1 MAQNVGTLVG
11 AAIRPLTDTMPI
23 ASAYATEIKGGLH
36 FATSSTDRDAI
47 IEERREWGMMCYVI
61 NDYQTYQLQYN
72 TLNPGG
78 TNSMNNA
85 NWEVF
90 SGSGGGGLSV
100 KYYIEPSDNILVPL
114 NYQYWVY
121 GDLTIA
127 GNFVNYGQVVIANGG
142 LVMSGG
148 SFSNYGA
155 LAFISFMAGATPS
168 FNDSD
173 TIGYTVQ
180 NTIYGPSFSSFV
192 LTNSLTASVLSSL
205 GGPTAGYLLSVDG
218 DGIFNWVS
226 PINGGGLMSNADK
239 NYIMSYDTTGDGQF
253 AGLTLSNVPINN
265 SYISVYVNGQEF
277 EVGDGSTMSSSC
289 YFSNDS
295 GVSAKDFVGINAVQ
309 AGDGLYWNG
318 SVAGIDLYTSW
329 RISVHYLV

>member
-47 IEERREWGMMCYVI
+47 IVERRDWGMMCYVI
-61 NDYQTYQLQYN
+61 DDHQTYQLQYN
-72 TLNPGG
+72 LLNPGG
-78 TNSMNNA
+78 TDITDNN

-114 NYQYWVY
+114 NYQYWIY

-148 SFSNYGA
+148 SFSNYGS
-155 LAFISFMAGATPS
+155 LAFVSFVAGATTS

-180 NTIYGPSFSSFV
+180 NTVYGPSVSSFV
-192 LTNSLTASVLSSL
+192 LPNSLTASVLSSL
-205 GGPTAGYLLSVDG
+205 SGPTAGYLLSVDSNG
-218 DGIFNWVS
+218 VFNWVS

-253 AGLTLSNVPINN
+253 AGLTLSNVPINK

-289 YFSNDS
+289 YFSGDS
-295 GVSAKDFVGINAVQ
+295 GSTAKDFVGINAVQ

-318 SVAGIDLYTSW
+318 LVAGIDLYATW

>member
-1 MAQNVGTLVG
+1 MAQNIGTLVG

-47 IEERREWGMMCYVI
+47 IQERRDWGMMCYVI

-72 TLNPGG
+72 LLNPGG
-78 TNSMNNA
+78 TNIMDNN

-90 SGSGGGGLSV
+90 SGSGTGGGLDI
-100 KYYIEPSDNILVPL
+100 KYYVEPSDNILVPQY
-114 NYQYWVY
+114 YQYWIY

-148 SFSNYGA
+148 SFSNYGSI
-155 LAFISFMAGATPS
+155 AFVSLIAGTVTPS

-180 NTIYGPSFSSFV
+180 NTIFGPSVSSFV
-192 LTNSLTASVLSSL
+192 LPNSLTASVLSSI
-205 GGPTAGYLLSVDG
+205 GGPTAGYLLSVDSN
-218 DGIFNWVS
+218 GIFNWVN
-226 PINGGGLMSNADK
+226 PIGGGLMSGVDK
-239 NYIMSYDTTGDGQF
+239 NYIMSYDTIGDGQF
-253 AGLTLSNVPINN
+253 TGLTLSGVPIGN
-265 SYISVYVNGQEF
+265 SYISVYINGQEI
-277 EVGDGSTMSSSC
+277 EVGDGSTMSSC
-289 YFSNDS
+289 YFSNDYGS
-295 GVSAKDFVGINAVQ
+295 TAKDFVGVNSVQ
-309 AGDGLYWNG
+309 SGDGLYWNG
-318 SVAGIDLYTSW
+318 FLAGFDLYTSW

>member
-36 FATSSTDRDAI
+36 FAETIIERDAI
-47 IEERREWGMMCYVI
+47 IEERREWGMMCYVTD
-61 NDYQTYQLQYN
+61 DYQTYQLQYN
-72 TLNPGG
+72 PLVIGG
-78 TNSMNNA
+78 TISMSNS
-85 NWEVF
+85 NWELF

-100 KYYIEPSDNILVPL
+100 KYYIEPGDNILVPL

-180 NTIYGPSFSSFV
+180 NTIYGPSVSSFV
-192 LTNSLTASVLSSL
+192 LPNSLTASVLSSL

-277 EVGDGSTMSSSC
+277 EVGYGSTTTTPF
-289 YFSNDS
+289 YFSVDGGITARDNFSPTNIQIGDS
-295 GVSAKDFVGINAVQ
+295 
-309 AGDGLYWNG
+309 LYWNS
-318 SVAGIDLYTSW
+318 SVAGTGLYITW
-329 RISVHYLV
+329 KISLFYLI